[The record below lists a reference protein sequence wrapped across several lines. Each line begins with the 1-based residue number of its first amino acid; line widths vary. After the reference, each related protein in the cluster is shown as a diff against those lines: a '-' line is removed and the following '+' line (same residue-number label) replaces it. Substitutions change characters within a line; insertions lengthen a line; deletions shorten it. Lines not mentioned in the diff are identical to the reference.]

1 MGIPFGQNFDQM
13 EFFEFLWLYERLAKE
28 KEKEAK
34 NINTNRSLGN
44 GQKDLA
50 QEMLQKEGLV

>member
-1 MGIPFGQNFDQM
+1 MKTPFGQNFDQM

-28 KEKEAK
+28 KQKEQE
-34 NINTNRSLGN
+34 NINTNKTLKL

-50 QEMLQKEGLV
+50 SEMMQNEGL